1 MKRKTF
7 TLHLQKLG
15 RQRGKV
21 CMQESIFGKVNQF
34 AFSMEFDATN
44 QVTTQQYGQVMM
56 IGRII
61 GSHQVCIIKLICI
74 DVMKIKYWYQ
84 WLLLYPKN
92 FLIDRSTDLDIPLD
106 LVELSEYNATL
117 GHKACH
123 SFGQEQNA
131 RFENLYH
138 PR

>member
-1 MKRKTF
+1 MCINNI
-7 TLHLQKLG
+7 
-15 RQRGKV
+15 V
-21 CMQESIFGKVNQF
+21 ISIGTYSCFYIN
-34 AFSMEFDATN
+34 
-44 QVTTQQYGQVMM
+44 
-56 IGRII
+56 
-61 GSHQVCIIKLICI
+61 
-74 DVMKIKYWYQ
+74 
-84 WLLLYPKN
+84 KN
-92 FLIDRSTDLDIPLD
+92 VLIDRSTDLDIPLD

>member
-1 MKRKTF
+1 MDVQPNDIQYIV
-7 TLHLQKLG
+7 L
-15 RQRGKV
+15 
-21 CMQESIFGKVNQF
+21 SIGIYSCF
-34 AFSMEFDATN
+34 
-44 QVTTQQYGQVMM
+44 Y
-56 IGRII
+56 I
-61 GSHQVCIIKLICI
+61 
-74 DVMKIKYWYQ
+74 
-84 WLLLYPKN
+84 KN

>member
-1 MKRKTF
+1 MV
-7 TLHLQKLG
+7 L
-15 RQRGKV
+15 
-21 CMQESIFGKVNQF
+21 SIGPYYCFY
-34 AFSMEFDATN
+34 T
-44 QVTTQQYGQVMM
+44 
-56 IGRII
+56 
-61 GSHQVCIIKLICI
+61 
-74 DVMKIKYWYQ
+74 
-84 WLLLYPKN
+84 PKN